1 MISKALFFLLLSLA
15 IPAYAATSIAEQEAC
30 FDKASARYSIDKK
43 ILKAIAKTE
52 SNFTE
57 KIFSKPN
64 SNMSVDIGMMQINSS
79 WLPTLSK
86 FGIGPNHLLDACT
99 NIHVGAWILA
109 NNFAT
114 YGRTWK
120 AIGAYNSVSPNYQ
133 VVYARKVYANY
144 ASLENTKGF

>member
-1 MISKALFFLLLSLA
+1 MAMAQLVR
-15 IPAYAATSIAEQEAC
+15 EQEMC
-30 FDKASARYSIDKK
+30 FDQAAARYSIDKK

-52 SNFTE
+52 SNFNA
-57 KIFSKPN
+57 KVISKPN

-86 FGIGPNHLLDACT
+86 FGIGQNHLLDACT

-109 NNFAT
+109 NNFST

-120 AIGAYNSVSPNYQ
+120 AIGAYNSTTPSFQ

-144 ASLENTKGF
+144 DLLNKEGY